1 MLHLPDVTLVVID
14 TAYHQLTEMAVNDTL
29 SHVSFEDILVFSD
42 RPLEVPAPTIPCQ
55 IKSMEDV
62 QRFMWYGVYPHLRTN
77 LALYIQW
84 DGWVTSPD
92 LWHEDFRQFDWIG
105 ALWPWHPPGKRVG
118 NGGFS
123 LRSRKLLE
131 ILNTQQTEFPL
142 APVAGQT
149 VYYED
154 QLVCFHYSDQLTAE
168 YGIKIADE
176 MVASMFATEYED
188 NPHSFGFHGMW
199 NWVDRLSVPEC
210 IARFN
215 LFTEAQLSRPTIYH
229 LLNKVRFRPELQPV
243 LEEVVQRYNCSIRWS
258 E

>member
-42 RPLEVPAPTIPCQ
+42 RPLDVPAATIPCQ
-55 IKSMEDV
+55 ITSMEDV
-62 QRFMWYGVYPHLRTN
+62 QQFMWYGVYPRLQTN

-84 DGWVTSPD
+84 DGWVTSPEF
-92 LWHEDFRQFDWIG
+92 WQEDFRQFDWIG

-131 ILNTQQTEFPL
+131 ILNAQRTKFPL

-154 QLVCFHYSDQLTAE
+154 QLVCLHYSDQLAAE
-168 YGIKIADE
+168 YGIKFADE
-176 MVASMFATEYED
+176 TTASAFSTEHD
-188 NPHSFGFHGMW
+188 ANPSAFGFHGIW
-199 NWVDRLSVPEC
+199 NWLDRLSDQEC
-210 IARFN
+210 IARLN
-215 LFTEAQLSRPTIYH
+215 LFTESQLNRESMFL
-229 LLNKVRFRPELQPV
+229 LLNRAHSRPELLPV
-243 LEEVVQRYNCSIRWS
+243 IQQLFRRYHHA
-258 E
+258 